1 MKTKDTLLIY
11 VDVME
16 RYHFFKRFINPLKEL
31 GYEVLIVT
39 GRLSIY
45 LLSKNFAVKVLLLKN
60 IEVKDWTKC
69 HLDDSLSVLNAYH
82 SFDEACTIYNN
93 VLQQL
98 NSSGLNI
105 DAVFIWNGTTT
116 IARAIS
122 DFAIDHDIKRYYFEI
137 SNLGSKVFVDK
148 EGVNAKSY
156 LSKHPEILDNV
167 NPNDACFDK
176 WREEWYR
183 NYTMPKQSK
192 NSTKVPYSFFID
204 LIGFIFFNALREDR
218 RSAFSILTKKIFL
231 KQKSK
236 KVKYENAL
244 PERYIFL
251 AMQVSDD
258 SQIKLNSDISN
269 LEALK
274 IALKMAQKKGV
285 PLVVKLHPA
294 EADLDF
300 IEKVFTLSRNDSFMI
315 TDLPGNHLIENA
327 EEVVVINSTIG
338 LEALILEKKVTIL
351 GRAFYKNF
359 DIQRIKSY
367 ICHYLVD
374 IDYFDRKE
382 KLSWQVVQKVLNK
395 V

>member
-1 MKTKDTLLIY
+1 
-11 VDVME
+11 
-16 RYHFFKRFINPLKEL
+16 
-31 GYEVLIVT
+31 
-39 GRLSIY
+39 
-45 LLSKNFAVKVLLLKN
+45 
-60 IEVKDWTKC
+60 
-69 HLDDSLSVLNAYH
+69 
-82 SFDEACTIYNN
+82 
-93 VLQQL
+93 
-98 NSSGLNI
+98 
-105 DAVFIWNGTTT
+105 
-116 IARAIS
+116 
-122 DFAIDHDIKRYYFEI
+122 
-137 SNLGSKVFVDK
+137 
-148 EGVNAKSY
+148 
-156 LSKHPEILDNV
+156 
-167 NPNDACFDK
+167 
-176 WREEWYR
+176 
-183 NYTMPKQSK
+183 
-192 NSTKVPYSFFID
+192 
-204 LIGFIFFNALREDR
+204 
-218 RSAFSILTKKIFL
+218 
-231 KQKSK
+231 
-236 KVKYENAL
+236 
-244 PERYIFL
+244 
-251 AMQVSDD
+251 MQVSDD

-338 LEALILEKKVTIL
+338 LEALILEKKLTIL
-351 GRAFYKNF
+351 GRTFYKNF